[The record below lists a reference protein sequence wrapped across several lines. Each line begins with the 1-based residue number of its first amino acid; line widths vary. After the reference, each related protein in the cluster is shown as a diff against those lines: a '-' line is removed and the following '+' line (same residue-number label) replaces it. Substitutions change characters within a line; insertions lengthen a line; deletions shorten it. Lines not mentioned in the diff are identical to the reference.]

1 VSSGSLGPNRRQPAR
16 VPGPGMSF
24 GAGRAWVLAATLA
37 ALFALA
43 LPPGPAAAHAEL
55 VLAKPAPGTGL
66 PQAPAAVVIKFTEPL
81 NLSLS
86 RVEVVDATGADVGTG
101 PTQPVEGDPTAMQR
115 RLGLLPAGPYT
126 VRWTTVSTL
135 DGHALHGSYRFGVGT
150 STSGDEEVRDSPL
163 DSEGPLGLL
172 GRFVALLGLGLW
184 AGIGV
189 LGPRAARAGA
199 PRLEPLGRIAPAVAF
214 VGTAF
219 AVFSAALVATGS
231 IAGLPGVFASGS
243 GQLRGLILVAT
254 GLGVVV
260 GLRSRPVALALAG
273 VAILAEAASG
283 HAATSPAPLL
293 ATAAFAVHLAAVG
306 VWLCAILA
314 ALLSRGRLREVL
326 AAVSPVAIAAAI
338 GVGVSGLASAAFVLS
353 EPDQLVSTDYG
364 RFLVAKSLAFATMAG
379 LGLAHN
385 RLRRDTARPL
395 GEIRFPLRSEA
406 SAALFAVG
414 LAVLLVGFPNPPR
427 EAEAAEELA
436 LADPVLAELS
446 ERQAVSVADAS
457 GPYILGLTVLPP
469 EPGPV
474 ELRLQM
480 LGLEPG
486 DAPRDVRISASGP
499 GSLEARLEPCGLG
512 CFAGAGSLDRPG
524 EWVLVASV
532 GTNRGRAAMTARLPI
547 PTPEGSAEL
556 ERALKAMEDLRSA
569 QLTERLQGS
578 LDGPV
583 FTTRY
588 AFAAPDRMRID
599 TGTSERLVVG
609 GTEYRRE
616 DGGAWTSLDW
626 PGSPFTWPG
635 SYYRDFWADAAAVRI
650 VGEETVDGVPSRVVA
665 FVRPELPAW
674 FRIWVGVDDGLVRR
688 MEMRAEGHLM
698 EHDYRRLDE
707 PVSIEPP
714 D

>member
-1 VSSGSLGPNRRQPAR
+1 L
-16 VPGPGMSF
+16 
-24 GAGRAWVLAATLA
+24 
-37 ALFALA
+37 
-43 LPPGPAAAHAEL
+43 
-55 VLAKPAPGTGL
+55 
-66 PQAPAAVVIKFTEPL
+66 
-81 NLSLS
+81 
-86 RVEVVDATGADVGTG
+86 
-101 PTQPVEGDPTAMQR
+101 
-115 RLGLLPAGPYT
+115 
-126 VRWTTVSTL
+126 
-135 DGHALHGSYRFGVGT
+135 
-150 STSGDEEVRDSPL
+150 
-163 DSEGPLGLL
+163 
-172 GRFVALLGLGLW
+172 
-184 AGIGV
+184 
-189 LGPRAARAGA
+189 
-199 PRLEPLGRIAPAVAF
+199 
-214 VGTAF
+214 
-219 AVFSAALVATGS
+219 AVFSGALVATGS
-231 IAGLPGVFASGS
+231 LAGLPGVFASGS

-254 GLGVVV
+254 ALGVFV
-260 GLRSRPVALALAG
+260 GLRFRPVALALAG
-273 VAILAEAASG
+273 VAIVAEAASG
-283 HAATSPAPLL
+283 HAATSPAPPL

-306 VWLCAILA
+306 VWLFAILA

-353 EPDQLVSTDYG
+353 EPGQLVSTDYG
-364 RFLVAKSLAFATMAG
+364 RFLVAKSLAFAAMAG

-385 RLRRDTARPL
+385 RLRRNAARPL
-395 GEIRFPLRSEA
+395 GEIPLRSEA
-406 SAALFAVG
+406 SAAVFAVG

-436 LADPVLAELS
+436 LVDPVLAELG
-446 ERQAVSVADAS
+446 ERQTVSVADAS
-457 GPYILGLTVLPP
+457 GPFILGLTVLPP

-474 ELRLQM
+474 EFRLQI

-486 DAPRDVRISASGP
+486 DAPRDVRVSASGP

-524 EWVLVASV
+524 EWVLEVSV
-532 GTNRGRAAMTARLPI
+532 GTNRGPVTMTVRLPI
-547 PTPEGSAEL
+547 PTADGSAEL
-556 ERALKAMEDLRSA
+556 ERALKAMQDLRTA
-569 QLTERLQGS
+569 RLTERLQGS

-599 TGTSERLVVG
+599 TGTSQRLVVG

-650 VGEETVDGVPSRVVA
+650 VGEETVDGARSHIVA

-714 D
+714 G